1 MSLSE
6 PTPGSE
12 PIRSTSPSRSL
23 EIRVVLDRLIRVS
36 LTMLT
41 QPAMSKGPPE
51 NMTGKST
58 IGSGANL
65 LLGRP
70 LEAVRWRMLDQL
82 TVSDF
87 IGHVSRTFRVPL
99 DSGEVVELELIE
111 ADTIGE
117 SRRPASPGIR
127 AQAFS
132 LIFRG
137 PRDRLL
143 PQQIYAI
150 EHPTRGT
157 LGIFLVPLG
166 PDGDSNGL
174 HYQAIFN

>member
-1 MSLSE
+1 
-6 PTPGSE
+6 
-12 PIRSTSPSRSL
+12 
-23 EIRVVLDRLIRVS
+23 
-36 LTMLT
+36 MLP

-65 LLGRP
+65 LVGRR
-70 LEAVRWRMLDQL
+70 LEAAGCHMLDHL

-87 IGHVSRTFRVPL
+87 IGLVNRTFRVPH
-99 DSGEVVELELIE
+99 DSGEVFDLELIE

-117 SRRPASPGIR
+117 SHRPASPGIR

-143 PQQIYAI
+143 PQQIYPI

-166 PDGDSNGL
+166 PEGDTNGL